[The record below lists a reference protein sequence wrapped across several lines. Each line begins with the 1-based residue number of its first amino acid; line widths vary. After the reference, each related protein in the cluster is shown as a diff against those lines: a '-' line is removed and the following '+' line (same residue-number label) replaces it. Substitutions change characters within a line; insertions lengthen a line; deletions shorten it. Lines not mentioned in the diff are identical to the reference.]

1 MVHTIPMGGEKAM
14 RKEVPAWLAAVIIVV
29 VVVIVAAVYF
39 LSGTIRPKGAAG
51 PTPPEV
57 KAKMQ
62 QYIPKMKGQMTGAP
76 MHGAYHGSY
85 GVHGQPPS
93 AAPQHGR

>member
-1 MVHTIPMGGEKAM
+1 M
-14 RKEVPAWLAAVIIVV
+14 RKEVPAWMAAVVIIVV
-29 VVVIVAAVYF
+29 IVVVAVVYYF
-39 LSGTIRPKGAAG
+39 ATTIRPRGTAG

-62 QYIPKMKGQMTGAP
+62 QYIPKMKGTMHGAP
-76 MHGAYHGSY
+76 THGAYHGGY
-85 GVHGQPPS
+85 GVHGVPPT

>member
-1 MVHTIPMGGEKAM
+1 M

-39 LSGTIRPKGAAG
+39 LSGTIRPKGTAG

-62 QYIPKMKGQMTGAP
+62 QYIPKMKGQMTAAP
-76 MHGAYHGSY
+76 MHGAHHGGY

>member
-1 MVHTIPMGGEKAM
+1 M
-14 RKEVPAWLAAVIIVV
+14 RKEVPTWVAAVVIVV
-29 VVVIVAAVYF
+29 VIIIVAVAYYF
-39 LSGTIRPKGAAG
+39 ATSIRPRGEAG

-62 QYIPKMKGQMTGAP
+62 QYLPKMKGAMPGAP
-76 MHGAYHGSY
+76 MHGAPPSHGGY
-85 GVHGQPPS
+85 GVHGGPPS

>member
-1 MVHTIPMGGEKAM
+1 MQKQ
-14 RKEVPAWLAAVIIVV
+14 VPTWLAAVVI
-29 VVVIVAAVYF
+29 VVVIVIVAVVYYF
-39 LSGTIRPKGAAG
+39 ATSIRPKGTAG

-62 QYIPKMKGQMTGAP
+62 QYLPKMKGQMPGAP
-76 MHGAYHGSY
+76 MHGYPAHGGY
-85 GVHGQPPS
+85 GIHGQPPS

>member
-1 MVHTIPMGGEKAM
+1 M
-14 RKEVPAWLAAVIIVV
+14 RKEIPTWVAAVIIVV

-39 LSGTIRPKGAAG
+39 FAGTIRPKGTAG

-62 QYIPKMKGQMTGAP
+62 QYIPKMKGQMPGAP
-76 MHGAYHGSY
+76 MHGAYHGGY

-93 AAPQHGR
+93 APQHGR